1 MSTTRRTLPSVANTC
16 IKKERLQQ
24 TRRHVLTACSFT
36 AAHSLLSTRVTF
48 AGGQGADRIRTS
60 ALIQIDRVLRE
71 ATRAQQVPGVVAMAA
86 TEGGVIYEGAFGSQ
100 NLPQG
105 PIVSRDTVFRIAS
118 MIKLVTSIAA
128 MQLVEKGKIA
138 LDEPVPEIDP
148 ALSSPQVLTGFDAAG
163 VPHLRP
169 ASRSITLRHL
179 LTHTAGFS
187 YRLWDLDAL
196 HYVHAVANLP
206 ARERTRFPRSPL
218 MFDPGA
224 RWQYGSNID
233 WVGRLVEAVSGER
246 LDKYFLKHILGPLGM
261 ANTGFFLSPS
271 QRSRQAQVYRRQ
283 PDGRLIPEPF
293 EKQVASISGGGGLY
307 STAVDYLTLIRMLL
321 QGGQLNGVRLL
332 REETVALMSRNQI
345 GDLEAGVLKTTNRV
359 LSDDVDFFPH
369 IRLRW
374 SLGHMINMD
383 PGPHGRSASSLTW
396 AGLFNTYYWIDP
408 VKRVAAV
415 FMTQVLPFADRLVLS
430 LYGQFERGIYSA
442 VNAE

>member
-1 MSTTRRTLPSVANTC
+1 
-16 IKKERLQQ
+16 
-24 TRRHVLTACSFT
+24 
-36 AAHSLLSTRVTF
+36 
-48 AGGQGADRIRTS
+48 
-60 ALIQIDRVLRE
+60 
-71 ATRAQQVPGVVAMAA
+71 VVAMAA

-206 ARERTRFPRSPL
+206 ARERARFPPSPL

-246 LDKYFLKHILGPLGM
+246 LDEYFLKHILGPLGM
-261 ANTGFFLSPS
+261 ANTGFFVSPS
-271 QRSRQAQVYRRQ
+271 QRSRQAQVHQRH

-293 EKQVASISGGGGLY
+293 EKQVTSISGGGGLY